1 MAPIYTLLGV
11 PYVAVLDP
19 ERGIVLRK
27 AARKRVASPGQMS
40 LFGSNDPKEGDTKV
54 ENGVTYRLNQHSRWE
69 RADKAKGKAKAKPKA
84 VVPVVEEKTE
94 VESKPSDIVNM
105 RQEEDTGSR
114 RDETPAMPNFEVVS
128 DRRSQPPGT
137 IFYDDPGVTPEQRAW
152 MEYGGQ
158 NYIPATV
165 ATRSEIDNTFPN
177 VAQAAAKAR
186 EYGYQGADDHEVLA
200 RYMAGGATRQV
211 GSQNVYPVYFEAE
224 PEAMPVNEPDDL
236 DQPEASPEPTIG
248 DMLAEQKAQEE
259 GMGQDGRKPISTVD
273 AASALAEAVNGRLWQ
288 KKEGEVRIYVSG
300 TNNGYLKIMPETD
313 SGSQVQY
320 FMKSYDIPKVEEAV
334 EAFNREYQIIDGKS
348 NKPKEK
354 TLMHEDEDG
363 VIAPAGQHDPSA
375 EIVREW
381 YE

>member
-1 MAPIYTLLGV
+1 
-11 PYVAVLDP
+11 
-19 ERGIVLRK
+19 
-27 AARKRVASPGQMS
+27 
-40 LFGSNDPKEGDTKV
+40 
-54 ENGVTYRLNQHSRWE
+54 
-69 RADKAKGKAKAKPKA
+69 
-84 VVPVVEEKTE
+84 
-94 VESKPSDIVNM
+94 
-105 RQEEDTGSR
+105 
-114 RDETPAMPNFEVVS
+114 
-128 DRRSQPPGT
+128 
-137 IFYDDPGVTPEQRAW
+137 
-152 MEYGGQ
+152 
-158 NYIPATV
+158 
-165 ATRSEIDNTFPN
+165 
-177 VAQAAAKAR
+177 
-186 EYGYQGADDHEVLA
+186 
-200 RYMAGGATRQV
+200 
-211 GSQNVYPVYFEAE
+211 
-224 PEAMPVNEPDDL
+224 
-236 DQPEASPEPTIG
+236 
-248 DMLAEQKAQEE
+248 
-259 GMGQDGRKPISTVD
+259 MGQDGRKPISTVD